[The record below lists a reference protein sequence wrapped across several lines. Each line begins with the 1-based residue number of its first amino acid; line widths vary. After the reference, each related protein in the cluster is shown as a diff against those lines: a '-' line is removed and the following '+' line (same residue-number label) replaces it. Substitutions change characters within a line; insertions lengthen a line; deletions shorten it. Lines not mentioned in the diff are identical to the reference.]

1 MSNVSKKM
9 LMAAAGSA
17 GGAGLDVDE
26 VFSTFLYEGNGGTQ
40 SIVNNIDLS
49 GEGGLVWTKA
59 RETAY
64 VHSLI
69 DTVRGTKKD
78 LRSSGDDAEGTM
90 SSSAGFSSFNSNGYS
105 IAGQFGTWGSLNVNN
120 EDHVSWTFRKAPK
133 FFDCISIDVADPEP
147 TTVTVNHNLGQQV
160 GMVIMKPYL
169 HTYPWYVWH
178 SSLNANK
185 NLELNTTAAESSFGG
200 TGFSS
205 TSTTITIPGSFV
217 HSGSSNGKC
226 MLYLFANNNNDG
238 EFGPDSDQDIIKCGS
253 YTGNGNYTA
262 NEVNLGF
269 EPQWLLIKK
278 VTADGSNKGWVLV
291 DNMRGWTADGG
302 ANWIYPNTNDA
313 EQVATSLVKLT
324 STGFKPNGSSLTA
337 SSNDTFI
344 YVAIRRGPLAVPEDA
359 TKIFSVQTK
368 TNDPTAYDSGFPVD
382 MALRRNSRSGTGDN
396 EIGTRLLGTSKGYTN
411 ESDVF
416 DSDHPEFRWD
426 FMGGWN
432 SNASLTTNSI
442 SWMWKRAPS
451 YFDVVHYNTSSY
463 PISVPHSLTV
473 TPEMIWYKD
482 REHASSWAVWHKDV
496 TGYLYLNAD
505 NAVNTYTGLFGT
517 HTATNVIFDNLETG
531 NNCVAYLFATLDGIS
546 KVGSYNGNA
555 TDNHV
560 IDCGF
565 SSGARFV
572 LIKKSSNPGE
582 WFVVD
587 TVRGIVS
594 GADPFLELNQ
604 NRAEITNDD
613 IVDPNSSGF
622 ALSSRA
628 DCNANGQTYI
638 FYAIA

>member
-1 MSNVSKKM
+1 MSVSKIV
-9 LMAAAGSA
+9 AAAASGV

-26 VFSTFLYEGNGGTQ
+26 VFNTHLYTGTG
-40 SIVNNIDLS
+40 SAIPVNNGIDMS
-49 GEGGLVWTKA
+49 GEGGLVWIKGRNST
-59 RETAY
+59 RSHLLY
-64 VHSLI
+64 
-69 DTVRGTKKD
+69 DTERGTSKA
-78 LRSSGDDAEGTM
+78 LAIQTDAQFDIANAVT
-90 SSSAGFSSFNSNGYS
+90 AFNNNGYT
-105 IAGQFGTWGSLNVNN
+105 IGTYDDVNSSDAN
-120 EDHVSWTFRKAPK
+120 KTQVAWAFRKAPK

-226 MLYLFANNNNDG
+226 MLYLFAHNNNDG
-238 EFGPDSDQDIIKCGS
+238 EFGPDADQDIIKCGS
-253 YTGNGNYTA
+253 YTGNNSTNGPTI
-262 NEVNLGF
+262 NLGF
-269 EPQWLLIKK
+269 EPQWLLLRHLDANGNSWLI
-278 VTADGSNKGWVLV
+278 L
-291 DNMRGWTADGG
+291 DNMRGVSTGG
-302 ANWIYPNTNDA
+302 NDA
-313 EQVATSLVKLT
+313 YLRPNASGDEQSGADLVEFN
-324 STGFKPNGSSLTA
+324 STGFQLKRANDDVNGNGNSY
-337 SSNDTFI
+337 I
-344 YVAIRRGPLAVPEDA
+344 YMAIRRGPLAAPTDA
-359 TKIFSVQTK
+359 TKVFSVQTK

-531 NNCVAYLFATLDGIS
+531 NNCIAYLFATLDGIS
-546 KVGSYNGNA
+546 KVGSYTGNA